1 MKKEFLKIQFSHQ
14 CLIYVYIYIYNF
26 IDFFFMWEKYCFN
39 DNFLRKLDEMSKL
52 NKFEIQRTKLNENK
66 IRNLN

>member
-1 MKKEFLKIQFSHQ
+1 MSNI
-14 CLIYVYIYIYNF
+14 CVCVYIYIYIYNF
-26 IDFFFMWEKYCFN
+26 IDFFFMWEKYFFN

-52 NKFEIQRTKLNENK
+52 NKFEIQRTELNKNK